1 MNENKKKTDIFRLID
16 RIEGDKVIWIIVL
29 MLIMISIVTISSS
42 TPLLA
47 LMNKSTR
54 GAIVGEQVMVS
65 VIGLGIILFF
75 YTFVKKIG
83 IIRLL
88 SKMGFILSL
97 IMLMLLAIRINT
109 PFIRALRVNHAVRSL
124 SVFGLQLHVFEF
136 TKVLMIMYLAWA
148 IQTFNEGKMRLADRL
163 VGFGMNFM
171 KKDVYRLFLYIFLPM
186 IVVCLLTLLGGV
198 SSTLFVAL
206 VMTITILIGGIKFK
220 YIMGLAACG
229 VALFICCFGIYKI
242 SGGQVFERIG
252 TAIER
257 VGQDNES
264 SEEVLVRMV
273 KEGKKNTTEFKDAV
287 GRVKQPISAKVAVS
301 EGGIFGKGPGG
312 STQRYVVP
320 IMFEDYMFSF
330 IVEEYGIFGALIIIL
345 LYGSLLARGTILV
358 RNASNAFTKTAIAG
372 LVVMISGQALMH
384 MFINVD
390 LGPLTGQTLPMIS
403 HGKASFIAF
412 SMAFGII
419 LAVSRMVKKK
429 MDKEVEEATPLI
441 SSGDHVQDSMNDL
454 DQLESLSEIEN
465 QIDEQD
471 PSDNV

>member
-1 MNENKKKTDIFRLID
+1 MSENKKKTDIFRLID
-16 RIEGDKVIWIIVL
+16 KIEGDKVIWIIVL

-54 GAIVGEQVMVS
+54 GAIINEQVIVS
-65 VIGLGIILFF
+65 LAGLGIILFF
-75 YTFVKKIG
+75 YTFIKKIG
-83 IIRLL
+83 IIRFL
-88 SKMGFILSL
+88 SKLGFFFSFV
-97 IMLMLLAIRINT
+97 MLALLAIRVNT
-109 PFIRALRVNHAVRSL
+109 PFVRALKVNDAVRVL
-124 SVFGLQLHVFEF
+124 S
-136 TKVLMIMYLAWA
+136 
-148 IQTFNEGKMRLADRL
+148 IQVYQEGRMKLADRM
-163 VGFGMNFM
+163 VGWGWNFM
-171 KKDVYRLFLYIFLPM
+171 KKDTARLILYIFLPM
-186 IVVCLLTLLGGV
+186 VTVCLLTLLGGV

-206 VMTITILIGGIKFK
+206 IMTVTIMIGGIRFK
-220 YIMGLAACG
+220 YILGLAG
-229 VALFICCFGIYKI
+229 IGIALFIGCIGIYKI
-242 SGGQVFERIG
+242 SDGKVFGRIG
-252 TAIER
+252 TAVER
-257 VGQDNES
+257 LSMAKENP
-264 SEEVLVRMV
+264 EEELVRLV
-273 KEGKKNTTEFKDAV
+273 KEGKRNTKEFKLAE

-330 IVEEYGIFGALIIIL
+330 IVEEYGTLGALVIIL

-358 RNASNAFTKTAIAG
+358 RNSSNTFTKTAIAG

-403 HGKASFIAF
+403 HGKASFLAF

-429 MDKEVEEATPLI
+429 MDKEVQEATPLL
-441 SSGDHVQDSMNDL
+441 SSGDHVQDSLNDL
-454 DQLESLSEIEN
+454 DQLESINLTDELD
-465 QIDEQD
+465 QIDGQEQ
-471 PSDNV
+471 PEEEV

>member
-1 MNENKKKTDIFRLID
+1 MGENKKKRDIFSLID
-16 RIEGDKVIWIIVL
+16 RIEGDKVIWIIVF
-29 MLIMISIVTISSS
+29 MLIMISIVAISSS

-54 GAIVGEQVMVS
+54 GAIIHEQVIIS
-65 VIGLGIILFF
+65 LLGLGIIMFF

-83 IIRLL
+83 VLRFF
-88 SKMGFILSL
+88 SKLGFFFSFILL
-97 IMLMLLAIRINT
+97 TLLAIRVNT
-109 PFIRALRVNHAVRSL
+109 PLVRAVKINDAVRTL
-124 SVFGLQLHVFEF
+124 SIFGFQLHVFEF

-148 IQTFNEGKMRLADRL
+148 IQVYHEGRMRLADRM
-163 VGFGMNFM
+163 VGWGWKFM
-171 KKDVYRLFLYIFLPM
+171 SRNGYRLILYIFLPM
-186 IVVCLLTLLGGV
+186 VVVCLLTLLGGV

-206 VMTITILIGGIKFK
+206 VMTVTIMIGGIKFK
-220 YIMGLAACG
+220 YIMGLAAVG
-229 VALFICCFGIYKI
+229 AALFFGCIGIYKI
-242 SGGQVFERIG
+242 SGGKVFGRIG
-252 TAIER
+252 TAVER
-257 VGQDNES
+257 LAMAKEDP
-264 SEEVLVRMV
+264 EEELVRLV
-273 KEGKKNTTEFKDAV
+273 KEGKRNTKEFKEAE

-330 IVEEYGIFGALIIIL
+330 IVEEYGLFGALLVII

-358 RNASNAFTKTAIAG
+358 RNSSNTFTKTAIAG

-429 MDKEVEEATPLI
+429 MDKEVEEATPLL
-441 SSGDHVQDSMNDL
+441 SSGDHVQDSLNDL
-454 DQLESLSEIEN
+454 DQLESLNDVEN